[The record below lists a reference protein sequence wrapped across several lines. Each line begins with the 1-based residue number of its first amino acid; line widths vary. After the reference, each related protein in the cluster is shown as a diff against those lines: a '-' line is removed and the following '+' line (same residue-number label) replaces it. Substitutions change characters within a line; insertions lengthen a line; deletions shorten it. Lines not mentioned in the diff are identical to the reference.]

1 MFRILA
7 ATDFSE
13 ASQPVLDFAAN
24 VTRQC
29 GGKMYLLHVV
39 HHNMG
44 DTGFGLTNGDMTGAF
59 CGLEI
64 DPEHP
69 NRILEVADRRAKAVA
84 DTVREKWGIPIYA
97 KAEEHE
103 DIVRCVARFCERHN
117 VDQVVIG
124 NRHHSIFS
132 TILLGSTAEKLV
144 RGAKVPVTVVPCEPN
159 MKK

>member
-1 MFRILA
+1 MFRVLV

-24 VTRQC
+24 MTRQC

-44 DTGFGLTNGDMTGAF
+44 DSGFGPTNGDMTGAF
-59 CGLEI
+59 SGLEI
-64 DPEHP
+64 DPEYP
-69 NRILEVADRRAKAVA
+69 NRILEMADRRAKAVA
-84 DTVREKWGIPIYA
+84 DGIRAKWNVPIYA

-103 DIVRCVARFCERHN
+103 DIVRCVQRFCERHN

-144 RGAKVPVTVVPCEPN
+144 RGAKVPVTVVPCDPDL
-159 MKK
+159 KK